1 VSFLQSSEDS
11 FFAVPSWL
19 LIVSVK
25 WRASLLGYFNRFC
38 YLLTNLPPTLFF
50 KRNVMMWTYAFVE
63 TWCLNFTPVV
73 ELHKRPDFYIV
84 FPVNQPLPDYRLQM
98 TCCYSDFS
106 FLFSTFLLTLLWFD
120 VCRSHN
126 QFVLVLE
133 LFGFSTTFCC
143 LTYTVTVWRPLEAT
157 GFMTL
162 LNTHT

>member
-1 VSFLQSSEDS
+1 MSFLQSSEDS

-84 FPVNQPLPDYRLQM
+84 FPVNQHYQTTVFKWPVAIQTFPFCFQLFCWRCCDLMYVAPTINSYSSLNCLASLQPSAAWHTLSQSEDHLKPLASWH
-98 TCCYSDFS
+98 C
-106 FLFSTFLLTLLWFD
+106 
-120 VCRSHN
+120 
-126 QFVLVLE
+126 
-133 LFGFSTTFCC
+133 
-143 LTYTVTVWRPLEAT
+143 
-157 GFMTL
+157 
-162 LNTHT
+162 